1 MRLFEGTAWD
11 RPPTCERCGKL
22 EAECQCPPIVAAKE
36 LVPPQ
41 KQTARLTVEKRK
53 KGKLVT
59 VIRGLSPEANDL
71 PALLTRLKN
80 SCGAGGAIEEDALE
94 IQGDQLAR
102 LQTILS
108 DIGYKVVAR

>member
-22 EAECQCPPIVAAKE
+22 EAECTCPPIVAAKE
-36 LVPPQ
+36 LIPPQ
-41 KQTARLTVEKRK
+41 KQTAQLSVEKRK

-59 VIRGLSPEANDL
+59 VIRGLSAEANDL
-71 PALLTRLKN
+71 SALLTKLKN

-94 IQGDQLAR
+94 IQGDQLSR

-108 DIGYKVVAR
+108 EIGYRVVAR